1 MGRALVVSLLRQ
13 GADPASITVGEADA
27 ARRDALA
34 TELGIRTVA
43 DNLAVALEADILLL
57 AVKPQDMYAAL
68 RPLQDVLARRRP
80 LLISIAAGLTVAQL
94 RDALGAAASSP
105 VVRAMPNRPAM
116 LGVGA
121 TGLHAPPDVSAAD
134 RARAAAVLGAAGIV
148 AWIEDEALMDA
159 VKAVCGSGPAYF
171 FRLAEALAEAG
182 RAQGLPAEVA
192 DRLAAATLA
201 GAGAM
206 AAADP
211 QLAALRESV
220 TSRGGTTAAALAQF
234 EADGLGRSVAR
245 AVEAA
250 VVRGR
255 ELAAAASGA

>member
-1 MGRALVVSLLRQ
+1 M
-13 GADPASITVGEADA
+13 
-27 ARRDALA
+27 
-34 TELGIRTVA
+34 
-43 DNLAVALEADILLL
+43 
-57 AVKPQDMYAAL
+57 
-68 RPLQDVLARRRP
+68 
-80 LLISIAAGLTVAQL
+80 
-94 RDALGAAASSP
+94 
-105 VVRAMPNRPAM
+105 
-116 LGVGA
+116 
-121 TGLHAPPDVSAAD
+121 
-134 RARAAAVLGAAGIV
+134 V
-148 AWIEDEALMDA
+148 AWIEDEGLMDA
-159 VKAVCGSGPAYF
+159 VTAVCGSGPAYF

-192 DRLAAATLA
+192 HRLAAATLA

-211 QLAALRESV
+211 HLAALRESV